1 MINIDLSLNNIDLP
15 LNNIDS
21 HSTIITAIKKDI
33 NNIHNIPTKY
43 YNDFDIMSKN
53 KYYDNSFTLIKR
65 LEKDNDYNMS
75 ENEIVEKIN
84 SNFWDLIIYG
94 KVGPDE
100 FCNFPYYDLVKTKYN
115 KDQIAFIFGGDEIF
129 NLKIIDKSSYHINM
143 FGCHIY
149 YHPYTEYINK
159 YKELGVCFVRELDKL

>member
-1 MINIDLSLNNIDLP
+1 
-15 LNNIDS
+15 
-21 HSTIITAIKKDI
+21 
-33 NNIHNIPTKY
+33 
-43 YNDFDIMSKN
+43 MSKN
-53 KYYDNSFTLIKR
+53 KYYNNSFTLTKR
-65 LEKDNDYNMS
+65 LEKDDDYNMS

-129 NLKIIDKSSYHINM
+129 NLKIIDKNSYYINM

-149 YHPYTEYINK
+149 YHPYTEYLNK